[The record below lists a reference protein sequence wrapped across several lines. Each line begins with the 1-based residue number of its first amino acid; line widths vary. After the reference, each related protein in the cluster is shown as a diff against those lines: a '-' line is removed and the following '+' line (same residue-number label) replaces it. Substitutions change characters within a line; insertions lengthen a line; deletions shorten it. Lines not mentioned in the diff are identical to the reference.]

1 MKSKILFCWLVL
13 AIICCLPVISA
24 AQATPREI
32 TVAAASDLQF
42 VLPEIAARFEKQT
55 GTHVKLTFGSSGNFF
70 AQIQNGAPFDVFFSA
85 DIDYA
90 KNLESAGLS
99 APGSLT
105 EYATGKLV
113 LWLPAESKFDVH
125 RGLEL
130 LPDPG
135 IKKIAIANPQHAP
148 YGRAAVAALQHEK
161 LYDRVKDKLVLGEN
175 ISQTASFVVSG
186 SADAG
191 LVALSLA
198 LAPSLK
204 DKGKFVE
211 IPTDEYPEIRQAAV
225 IVKSSKQTSSARE
238 FLTYSTSAAVGD
250 LWKNY
255 GFVVGGNPPR

>member
-1 MKSKILFCWLVL
+1 MKSKVLNYCIVL
-13 AIICCLPVISA
+13 AGVCCLPLTLSA
-24 AQATPREI
+24 QNSAREI

-42 VLPEIAARFEKQT
+42 VLPGIAARFEKKT
-55 GTHVKLTFGSSGNFF
+55 GSHVELTFGSSGNFF

-85 DIDYA
+85 DLDYA

-99 APGSLT
+99 EPGSLT
-105 EYATGKLV
+105 QYATGKLV
-113 LWLPAESKFDVH
+113 LWLPADSKFDVH

-148 YGRAAVAALQHEK
+148 YGRAAVAALQHQG

-198 LAPSLK
+198 LAPTLK
-204 DKGKFVE
+204 DKGKFQE
-211 IPTDEYPEIRQAAV
+211 LPTDEYPAIQQAAV
-225 IVKSSKQTSSARE
+225 ILKSSKQTSTAHE
-238 FLTYSTSAAVGD
+238 FLTYATSPAVTD

-255 GFVVGGNPPR
+255 GFLVGGNSPK

>member
-1 MKSKILFCWLVL
+1 MKSKVLFRWIAL
-13 AIICCLPVISA
+13 ASIFYLPAISS
-24 AQATPREI
+24 AQTSPREI

-55 GTHVKLTFGSSGNFF
+55 GIHVKPTFGSSGNFF
-70 AQIQNGAPFDVFFSA
+70 AQIQNGAPFDVFLSA

-105 EYATGKLV
+105 QYATGKLV

-130 LPDPG
+130 LLDPG
-135 IKKIAIANPQHAP
+135 IKKVAIANPQHAP
-148 YGRAAVAALQHEK
+148 YGRAAVAALQHEN
-161 LYDRVKDKLVLGEN
+161 LYDRLKEKLVLGEN

-211 IPTDEYPEIRQAAV
+211 IPADYYPAIRQAAV
-225 IVKSSKQTSSARE
+225 IIKSSKQMSAARE
-238 FLTYSTSAAVGD
+238 FLTYATSAAVSD

-255 GFVVGGNPPR
+255 GFEAGGSLPK